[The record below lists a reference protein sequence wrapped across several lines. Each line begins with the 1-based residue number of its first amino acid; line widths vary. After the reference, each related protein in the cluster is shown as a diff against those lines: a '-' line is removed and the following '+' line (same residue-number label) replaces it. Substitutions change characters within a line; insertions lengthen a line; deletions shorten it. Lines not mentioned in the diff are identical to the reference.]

1 VRCTLLPRGSV
12 AASDWAGNSRPR
24 SGCNCLC
31 RRAWST
37 TRACAWRPPRPR
49 AGARAS
55 CSTTS
60 RSCCRSSRRRPR
72 RRSGARPPA
81 AARLYCQPPPPLA
94 PVTSAVAGWCMKIRA
109 LLCRLAAW
117 RHVWRPAAAPAA
129 NSAGLQVPRGDV
141 QRGGRPHPRA
151 RGGAAGVPAGRDAR
165 VPGGGPALDGVAPGR
180 LGRQRHPGR
189 RDGAPPRRPQLR
201 RRSCIASCPSSH
213 SPVCAGHTASAV
225 ADRCQTWSSGQ
236 LSSVHAALHVAER
249 MRCGGPRT
257 TGHPRS
263 QVRSMPGSER
273 APEADLALL
282 GARRAWARRCRRSRS

>member
-1 VRCTLLPRGSV
+1 MRCTLLPRGSV

-81 AARLYCQPPPPLA
+81 AARLCCQPPPPLA
-94 PVTSAVAGWCMKIRA
+94 PVASALAGWCMKVRA

-189 RDGAPPRRPQLR
+189 RDGAPPARPRRAAAAAWPAVR
-201 RRSCIASCPSSH
+201 PMPRSPL
-213 SPVCAGHTASAV
+213 CAGHTAPAA
-225 ADRCQTWSSGQ
+225 ADRRKTWSSGQ
-236 LSSVHAALHVAER
+236 LRACCPMCCGAHAVRRAAHHRAPTQS
-249 MRCGGPRT
+249 RCG
-257 TGHPRS
+257 
-263 QVRSMPGSER
+263 
-273 APEADLALL
+273 A
-282 GARRAWARRCRRSRS
+282 